1 MTHDHHATRHDWK
14 PALEAR
20 RADDNGDSEVRKGA
34 RERIAADPDTED
46 VCRWCLGSGVEV
58 VGVNGSTRG
67 AECRLGCKGPD
78 MDAMRQRETDRKWKR
93 RFYRAEAAAA
103 KVEVVTRRSRG

>member
-1 MTHDHHATRHDWK
+1 MINLNDIQA
-14 PALEAR
+14 PP
-20 RADDNGDSEVRKGA
+20 DSPERKGA
-34 RERIAADPDTED
+34 REDQAKREN
-46 VCRWCLGSGVEV
+46 VCQWCLGSGVEV

-78 MDAMRQRETDRKWKR
+78 MDAMRQRETDRKWR
-93 RFYRAEAAAA
+93 RRYYRAEAAAA